1 MIPHVHT
8 CVTVVSAGVYNV
20 CAKHTTVVCDC
31 SEEGKSEGFK
41 ERPSEGREGG
51 DGKQLGGRGGES
63 RDSEKSISA
72 EYLIKFKPS
81 DLSLLPGSKARK
93 DTGERRGRAAGRR
106 KGERLKETD
115 A

>member
-8 CVTVVSAGVYNV
+8 CVTVVSVYNV

-41 ERPSEGREGG
+41 ERLSEGREGG